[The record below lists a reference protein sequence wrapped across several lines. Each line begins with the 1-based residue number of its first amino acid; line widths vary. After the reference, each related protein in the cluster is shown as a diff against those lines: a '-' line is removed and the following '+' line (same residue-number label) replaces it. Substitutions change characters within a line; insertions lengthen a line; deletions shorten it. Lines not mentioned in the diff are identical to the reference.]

1 METRAIEHR
10 RGRVLLLE
18 PNAALRSAILTILTA
33 EHYQAEVIE
42 SLEQGLDLAS
52 ETANAVALVAWQ
64 TMQGL
69 LSEDHRAEL
78 ADVNGR
84 LRLVVMVPRRWSRLL
99 DATDLSSAVAGL
111 IAKPFEAEELIQKLS
126 AAFAI
131 PSRTEADS
139 VTN

>member
-33 EHYQAEVIE
+33 EHYRAEVIE

-78 ADVNGR
+78 AD
-84 LRLVVMVPRRWSRLL
+84 
-99 DATDLSSAVAGL
+99 
-111 IAKPFEAEELIQKLS
+111 
-126 AAFAI
+126 
-131 PSRTEADS
+131 
-139 VTN
+139 